1 MRWSINSSDLLMV
14 LAATALLKP
23 CFLRKSESTALASS
37 FSAANKVGGT
47 VVKLLDPNPEES
59 SVSAP

>member
-1 MRWSINSSDLLMV
+1 MV

-37 FSAANKVGGT
+37 FSAASKVGGT
-47 VVKLLDPNPEES
+47 VVKVLDPNPEES
-59 SVSAP
+59 SVIAP